1 MKTRIFVFALICF
14 FFNTLQPVSAAVP
27 TNDPKVKVVVSAKR
41 IWLVTDEISVKNM
54 TVQVLD
60 RNGKVV
66 LEKSFSS
73 KVTDW
78 SLQIEQLPKGSY
90 SVQIDGRPATSFNH

>member
-1 MKTRIFVFALICF
+1 MKTRIFAFALICF
-14 FFNTLQPVSAAVP
+14 FFNALQPVSAAVP
-27 TNDPKVKVVVSAKR
+27 DNDPAVKVVVSAKR

-60 RNGKVV
+60 KNGKVV

-73 KVTDW
+73 KMTDW
-78 SLQIEQLPKGSY
+78 SLQIEQLPRGCY
-90 SVQIDGRPATSFNH
+90 SVMIDGQNATCFNH